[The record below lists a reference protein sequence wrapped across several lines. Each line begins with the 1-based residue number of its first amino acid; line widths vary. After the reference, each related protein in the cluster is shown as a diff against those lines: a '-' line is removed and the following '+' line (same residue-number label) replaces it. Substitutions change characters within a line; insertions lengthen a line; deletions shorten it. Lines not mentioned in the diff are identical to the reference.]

1 MIEQHREP
9 APARIWPRALLAV
22 VALLAF
28 VASLKIM
35 GHGLKTIAAE
45 PASEAF
51 LESLFSYVSHPLA
64 GLSAGVLM
72 TALVQSSSFTTSFA
86 VGLVATG
93 QIELT
98 HAVPIVMGANIGTSV
113 TNMVAS
119 MAYIRRRLS
128 FRRSLAAAT
137 VHDFFNLCAVVLFM
151 PLELAFGVIS
161 RPSQAIAQAI
171 SGTNYFGD
179 DPTKKF
185 NLVKAMVSPI
195 NEALDWLLMSVL
207 GLSPTVAGT
216 VQAVIAVAILF
227 TALIALVNMLQR
239 LVKGRLTGLFERTF
253 FRNQGVALL
262 VGICITVCVQSS
274 SVTTSLLVPVVGA
287 GILKIRQVY
296 PYTLGAN
303 IGTTVTAMIA
313 ALALANSSAVGCAVA
328 HLLFNVMGTAVFWP
342 LQWIPISLAKGYAKV
357 ATRRRIIAIL
367 FVVFVFFVLPIA
379 SLVLLGVI

>member
-45 PASEAF
+45 PASDAF
-51 LESLFSYVSHPLA
+51 LKSLFSYVSHPLA

-72 TALVQSSSFTTSFA
+72 TAMVQSSSFTTSFA

-137 VHDFFNLCAVVLFM
+137 VHDFFNLCAVALFM

-195 NEALDWLLMSVL
+195 NDALDWLLMSVL